1 MKTFSK
7 ANPKIRLSDKQILT
21 NYGVTTHKILTRMN
35 ENYKEDV
42 YSY

>member
-7 ANPKIRLSDKQILT
+7 ANQQIRLSDKPILT
-21 NYGVTTHKILTRMN
+21 NYGVTTHKILTRLN

-42 YSY
+42 SSY